1 MNKVSI
7 TSQRLAVE
15 QFIQRNCL
23 IYTGAKGDL
32 HREHMRA
39 AAQTLRWLEK
49 NEHAIR
55 ELVAQKDRR
64 P

>member
-7 TSQRLAVE
+7 KSQRLAVE
-15 QFIQRNCL
+15 QFIQRNC
-23 IYTGAKGDL
+23 IIFTGAKGEL

-39 AAQTLRWLEK
+39 VATTLRWLEQ